1 MKNVIIK
8 QKQYKDYG
16 IFTHIYCVDVNYD
29 FNEKSVEEIVKCVED
44 CFLFPVMIHTNDISL
59 EIVNLLKK
67 ISKLPPY
74 KNEIWLNTNNFLF
87 EYFADIDEETIEELA
102 LDNIDYMVDALGD
115 EIDFKG
121 SLVFNE
127 LIKYEHIECPF

>member
-1 MKNVIIK
+1 MKNVIVK
-8 QKQYKDYG
+8 QKAYKDYG

-29 FNEKSVEEIVKCVED
+29 FNEKSVEEIVKCVKD
-44 CFLFPVMIHTNDISL
+44 YFLFPVMIHTNDISVEL
-59 EIVNLLKK
+59 VSLLKK
-67 ISKLPPY
+67 LSELSYID
-74 KNEIWLNTNNFLF
+74 EIWLNTSNFLF
-87 EYFADIDEETIEELA
+87 EYFADIDNKTIEELA
-102 LDNIDYMVDALGD
+102 LDNIDYMIDALGD